1 MKNILYSSQ
10 QKYIN
15 SFRNEED
22 ELTLEM
28 EEYARKKSVPIL
40 NWDSA
45 NFLEQLIVMHKPKRV
60 LEIGCAIAYSTIK
73 IAKNLKKNGT
83 VDTIEVS
90 KENIKKAKEFIEKSS
105 VKSKINIIE
114 GDALE
119 EMPNLSNKYDFIY
132 LDADKEDYEKLFYF
146 SIMLLKKNGIILVDN
161 LLWHGYAAASK
172 VPPKYRNSTKYIR
185 EFNKLFLS
193 HPTLKSTLLPIG
205 DGLGLGIKVKWW
217 LIN

>member
-40 NWDSA
+40 CWDSA

-205 DGLGLGIKVKWW
+205 DGLGLGIKVK
-217 LIN
+217 

>member
-40 NWDSA
+40 SWDSA

-161 LLWHGYAAASK
+161 LLWHGYAASSK

-205 DGLGLGIKVKWW
+205 DGLGLGIKVK
-217 LIN
+217 

>member
-205 DGLGLGIKVKWW
+205 DGLGLGIKVK
-217 LIN
+217 

>member
-161 LLWHGYAAASK
+161 LLWHGYAASSK

-205 DGLGLGIKVKWW
+205 DGLGLGIKVK
-217 LIN
+217 

>member
-40 NWDSA
+40 SWDSA

-205 DGLGLGIKVKWW
+205 DGLGLGIKVK
-217 LIN
+217 